1 MKNIF
6 RKFASALLILF
17 LSASMSACSDVQRS
31 CAVNYSY
38 KDISTM
44 EVVNDIYV
52 GNTYYLCVEYEIG
65 NENSNGYSFIS
76 YVNANDNIVISYI
89 EGPNCTL
96 SGNFIEVKYEGM
108 SSTKYTSIYKIDVK
122 STGISYIKFKDMNN
136 LALSCDELKLEAK
149 EK

>member
-6 RKFASALLILF
+6 KKIVSAFFLF
-17 LSASMSACSDVQRS
+17 FSIVSMSACSDVQRS
-31 CAVNYSY
+31 CTINYSY

-52 GNTYYLCVEYEIG
+52 GSTYYLCVEYEIG

-76 YVNANDNIVISYI
+76 YVNANGNIVISYI
-89 EGPNCTL
+89 EGQNCTL
-96 SGNFIEVKYEGM
+96 SGNFIEVKYEGK
-108 SSTKYTSIYKIDVK
+108 SNAKYTSIYKIDVK
-122 STGISYIKFKDMNN
+122 SKGISSIKFKDINN
-136 LALSCDELKLEAK
+136 LALSHNELKLEAM